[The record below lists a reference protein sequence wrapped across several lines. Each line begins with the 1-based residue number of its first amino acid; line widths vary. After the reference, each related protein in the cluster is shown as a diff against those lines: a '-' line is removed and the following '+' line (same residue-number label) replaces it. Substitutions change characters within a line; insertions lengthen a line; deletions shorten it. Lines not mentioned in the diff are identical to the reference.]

1 MPSKILSRRAALRG
15 LLATGAAVSI
25 PLPVLD
31 IMLNQNGTAF
41 AQGQPLN
48 RRYCTWFF
56 GNGVLPPL
64 WVPTSTGADWQLS
77 PQLVS
82 LANVKQY
89 LTVVSGLKRLLPGSP
104 HPGGS
109 AAATTGGPVTSN
121 SAVVASIDQIVA
133 DTISKGAPFRSI
145 ELGVTPATPNGP
157 ENTLHTVSHRGV
169 NAPNYPEFDPHALF
183 ARLFAG
189 GTTSVDAAQLAKLN
203 QAKKSVLDMVT
214 TDATELSTMLGTV
227 DKARLDQHLDGIR
240 ELETRLSTTNSCV
253 PPQDPTK
260 QGVLIDKNSEAP
272 KAVNT
277 VMAEMAKLA
286 FACDLTRVMSFMF
299 SLPAAHVFYRHLA
312 ANMNDDF
319 HDTICHT
326 DPGDQSNQPRV
337 NTGVLYAMAC
347 LAEFLEKL
355 ASVKEGAGTLLD
367 NSLIYVTSCTSW
379 GKTHTVDEWPV
390 LLVGKAGG
398 ALAGNRHYRATVN
411 DNLSKV
417 LLSVANI
424 MGCNLTTIG
433 NAEGKVTAELTGLRT

>member
-1 MPSKILSRRAALRG
+1 
-15 LLATGAAVSI
+15 
-25 PLPVLD
+25 
-31 IMLNQNGTAF
+31 MLNQNGTAF

-183 ARLFAG
+183 ARLFAS
-189 GTTSVDAAQLAKLN
+189 GTTSADAAQLAKLN

-214 TDATELSTMLGTV
+214 TDATELSTMLGAV

-253 PPQDPTK
+253 PRKIQPTRE
-260 QGVLIDKNSEAP
+260 S
-272 KAVNT
+272 
-277 VMAEMAKLA
+277 
-286 FACDLTRVMSFMF
+286 
-299 SLPAAHVFYRHLA
+299 
-312 ANMNDDF
+312 
-319 HDTICHT
+319 
-326 DPGDQSNQPRV
+326 
-337 NTGVLYAMAC
+337 
-347 LAEFLEKL
+347 
-355 ASVKEGAGTLLD
+355 
-367 NSLIYVTSCTSW
+367 
-379 GKTHTVDEWPV
+379 
-390 LLVGKAGG
+390 
-398 ALAGNRHYRATVN
+398 
-411 DNLSKV
+411 
-417 LLSVANI
+417 
-424 MGCNLTTIG
+424 
-433 NAEGKVTAELTGLRT
+433 